1 MVGGVVTKTWE
12 TVRLQ
17 ARVVL
22 YKAVVQS
29 VLLYGSKIWLVTG
42 AMLKVL
48 EGFHNQVV
56 IKIMGMMERR
66 TMSGEWE

>member
-1 MVGGVVTKTWE
+1 M
-12 TVRLQ
+12 RLQ

-48 EGFHNQVV
+48 EGLHNQVV
-56 IKIMGMMERR
+56 IIIMGMMERR
-66 TMSGEWE
+66 TMSG

>member
-1 MVGGVVTKTWE
+1 MTKTWE

-56 IKIMGMMERR
+56 IIIMGMMERR
-66 TMSGEWE
+66 TMSG